1 MIFVSPTGSFSIGQT
16 DRTSVH
22 RFMRISFSMVFILT
36 VLMLGAC
43 SSDDENQYVEEPVN
57 TLYNQAQDLMDEG
70 SYKTAA
76 RKFDEVERQ
85 HPYSKWATRAQMM
98 AGYAYYQANEYDDAV
113 LALDRFIQLHPSHKD
128 VAYAYYLKALCYYE
142 QISTVDRDQ
151 EMTENATKTLNAL
164 ITRFPDSKYARDA
177 SVKLDLTFDH
187 LAGKEMAIGRYYQ
200 GQGQHLAA
208 LNRFKK
214 VIEQYQ
220 TTTHVPEALLR
231 LTESY
236 LAIGLREEAQKI
248 ASVLGHNF
256 PGSEWYIDAYQLV
269 EGVVIREEDI
279 DDPWYKIW

>member
-16 DRTSVH
+16 DGTSVH

>member
-16 DRTSVH
+16 DGTSVH

-151 EMTENATKTLNAL
+151 EMTENATKTLNTL

>member
-1 MIFVSPTGSFSIGQT
+1 MIFVSPTGSFSIGQR
-16 DRTSVH
+16 DGTSVH